1 MKRGRLPL
9 TALRSFEAAGRLEN
23 ITRAAEELFVSQ
35 AAVSRQV
42 RELEATLGQK
52 LFERQHRRIRLTAA
66 GSTLLGVLTDS
77 FDRMEDC
84 LNLLS
89 ASLETTVL
97 TVSVEPGFAAMW
109 LVQNLAD
116 FRNRHSAIDVNVDAD
131 GRLIEFRSGDA
142 ELAIRFSEAKSK
154 WPRTQARRL
163 YDIHLAPVASPELL
177 KKIGHPRQ
185 PADLLKFTLLHE
197 EDRIIWRDWFAA
209 AQVAHDPIQH
219 GPLFADGG
227 LVMQAMLD
235 GQGIG
240 ILDKR
245 LVAREV
251 ANGRLVQLFDVPFQF
266 GTYWLVTRNFS
277 KLSPAGADF
286 ASWLT
291 ARLGSGT

>member
-23 ITRAAEELFVSQ
+23 ITQAAEELFVSQ

-42 RELEATLGQK
+42 RELETILGQK
-52 LFERQHRRIRLTAA
+52 LFERQHRRIRLTPA
-66 GSTLLGVLTDS
+66 GATLLGVLTDG

-84 LNLLS
+84 IKLLS
-89 ASLETTVL
+89 ETREPTVL

-116 FRNRHSAIDVNVDAD
+116 FRADYPAIDVNVDAD

-142 ELAIRFSEAKSK
+142 ELAIRFSEKKSK
-154 WPRTQARRL
+154 WPRTQTRRL
-163 YDIHLAPVASPELL
+163 FDIHMAPVASP
-177 KKIGHPRQ
+177 
-185 PADLLKFTLLHE
+185 DLLARVGVPQRPVDLLQYTLLHE
-197 EDRIIWRDWFAA
+197 EDRIVWQEWFAA

-240 ILDKR
+240 ILDRR

-266 GTYWLVTRNFS
+266 GSYYLVARDFS

-286 ASWLT
+286 VHWLS
-291 ARLGSGT
+291 ARLDT

>member
-23 ITRAAEELFVSQ
+23 ITKAAAELFVSQ

-42 RELEATLGQK
+42 RELETILGQK
-52 LFERQHRRIRLTAA
+52 LFERQHRRIRLTPA
-66 GSTLLGVLTDS
+66 GSTLLGVLTDG

-84 LNLLS
+84 IKLLS
-89 ASLETTVL
+89 ETQDTTVL

-116 FRNRHSAIDVNVDAD
+116 FRTDYPAIDVNVDAD
-131 GRLIEFRSGDA
+131 GHLIDFRSGDA

-163 YDIHLAPVASPELL
+163 YDIHLAPVASPDLL
-177 KKIGHPRQ
+177 ARTGPPKQ
-185 PADLLKFTLLHE
+185 PADLLHYTLLHE
-197 EDRIIWRDWFAA
+197 EDRILWQEWFAA

-251 ANGRLVQLFDVPFQF
+251 ANGRLVQLFDVPLQF
-266 GTYWLVTRNFS
+266 GTYWLVTRDFS
-277 KLSPAGADF
+277 KLSRPGA
-286 ASWLT
+286 
-291 ARLGSGT
+291 

>member
-42 RELEATLGQK
+42 RELEAILGQK
-52 LFERQHRRIRLTAA
+52 LFERQHRRIRLTPA
-66 GSTLLGVLTDS
+66 GSTLLAVLTDG

-84 LNLLS
+84 LTQLS
-89 ASLETTVL
+89 ATDETAVL

-116 FRNRHSAIDVNVDAD
+116 FRNRYPAIDVNVDAD
-131 GRLIEFRSGDA
+131 GRLVDFRSGDA
-142 ELAIRFSEAKSK
+142 ELAIRFSEEKSK

-163 YDIHLAPVASPELL
+163 YDIHLAPVASPDLL
-177 KKIGHPRQ
+177 AKAGFPKQ
-185 PADLLKFTLLHE
+185 PADLLRYTLLHE
-197 EDRIIWRDWFAA
+197 EDRILWQEWFAA
-209 AQVAHDPIQH
+209 AQVAHDPIRH
-219 GPLFADGG
+219 GPLFADAG

-251 ANGRLVQLFDVPFQF
+251 ANGRLVQLFDVPLQF
-266 GTYWLVTRNFS
+266 GTYWLVARDFS
-277 KLSPAGADF
+277 KLSQAGADF
-286 ASWLT
+286 ADWLT
-291 ARLGSGT
+291 ARLAA

>member
-42 RELEATLGQK
+42 RELEAILGQK
-52 LFERQHRRIRLTAA
+52 LFERQHRRIRLTPA
-66 GSTLLGVLTDS
+66 GSTLLAVLTDG

-84 LNLLS
+84 LTQLS
-89 ASLETTVL
+89 ATDETAVL

-116 FRNRHSAIDVNVDAD
+116 FRNRYPAIDVNVDAD
-131 GRLIEFRSGDA
+131 GRLVDFRSGDA
-142 ELAIRFSEAKSK
+142 ELAIRFSEEKSK

-163 YDIHLAPVASPELL
+163 YEIHLAPVASPDLL
-177 KKIGHPRQ
+177 AKAGFPKQ
-185 PADLLKFTLLHE
+185 PADLLRYTLLHE
-197 EDRIIWRDWFAA
+197 EDRILWQEWFAA
-209 AQVAHDPIQH
+209 AQVAHDPIRH
-219 GPLFADGG
+219 GPLFADAG

-251 ANGRLVQLFDVPFQF
+251 ANGRLVQLFDVPLQF
-266 GTYWLVTRNFS
+266 GTYWLVARDFS
-277 KLSPAGADF
+277 KLSQAGADF
-286 ASWLT
+286 ADWLT
-291 ARLGSGT
+291 ARLAA

>member
-23 ITRAAEELFVSQ
+23 ITKAAAELYVSQ

-42 RELEATLGQK
+42 RELETILGQK
-52 LFERQHRRIRLTAA
+52 LFERQHRRIRLTPA
-66 GSTLLGVLTDS
+66 GSTLLGVLTDG

-84 LNLLS
+84 IKLLS
-89 ASLETTVL
+89 ETRETAVL

-116 FRNRHSAIDVNVDAD
+116 FRTEYPAIDVNVDAD

-142 ELAIRFSEAKSK
+142 ELAIRFSCERSK
-154 WPRTQARRL
+154 WPRTQAKRL
-163 YDIHLAPVASPELL
+163 YDINLTPVASPDLL
-177 KKIGHPRQ
+177 ARTGVPKH
-185 PADLLKFTLLHE
+185 PADLRQYTLLHE
-197 EDRIIWRDWFAA
+197 EDRILWQEWFAA

-251 ANGRLVQLFDVPFQF
+251 ANGRLVQLFDVPLQF
-266 GTYWLVTRNFS
+266 GTYWLVARDFS
-277 KLSPAGADF
+277 KLSPPGANF
-286 ASWLT
+286 ADWLT
-291 ARLGSGT
+291 ARLGS

>member
-23 ITRAAEELFVSQ
+23 ITKAAEELFVSQ

-42 RELEATLGQK
+42 RELETILGQK
-52 LFERQHRRIRLTAA
+52 LFERQHRRIRLTPA
-66 GSTLLGVLTDS
+66 GSTLLGVLTDG

-84 LNLLS
+84 IKLLS
-89 ASLETTVL
+89 ETRKSAVL
-97 TVSVEPGFAAMW
+97 TVSVEPGFAGMW

-116 FRNRHSAIDVNVDAD
+116 FRNQHPAIDVNVDAD

-142 ELAIRFSEAKSK
+142 ELAIRFSDAKSK

-163 YDIHLAPVASPELL
+163 YDLHMAPVASPDLL
-177 KKIGHPRQ
+177 AKIRAPRQ
-185 PADLLKFTLLHE
+185 PADLLQFTLLHE

-209 AQVAHDPIQH
+209 AQVEHDPIRH

-235 GQGIG
+235 GHGVG

-251 ANGRLVQLFDVPFQF
+251 ANGRLVQLFDVPFQY
-266 GTYWLVTRNFS
+266 GTYWLVARDFS
-277 KLSPAGADF
+277 KLSRAGADF
-286 ASWLT
+286 AHWLI
-291 ARLGSGT
+291 ARLGA

>member
-42 RELEATLGQK
+42 RELETILGQK
-52 LFERQHRRIRLTAA
+52 LFERQHRRIRLTPA
-66 GSTLLGVLTDS
+66 GSTLLGVLTDG

-84 LNLLS
+84 IQLLS
-89 ASLETTVL
+89 ATCETTVL

-116 FRNRHSAIDVNVDAD
+116 FRTAYPAIDVNVDAD
-131 GRLIEFRSGDA
+131 GRLIQFRSGDA
-142 ELAIRFSEAKSK
+142 ELAIRFSDSKSR
-154 WPRTQARRL
+154 WPRIQARRL
-163 YDIHLAPVASPELL
+163 YDLHMAPVASPDLL
-177 KKIGHPRQ
+177 AKIGVPRQ
-185 PADLLKFTLLHE
+185 PADLLQFTLLHE
-197 EDRIIWRDWFAA
+197 EDRIAWRDWFAT
-209 AQVAHDPIQH
+209 AQVEHDPIQH

-240 ILDKR
+240 ILDRR

-251 ANGRLVQLFDVPFQF
+251 ANGRLVQLFDVPFEC
-266 GTYWLVTRNFS
+266 GTYWLVARDFS
-277 KLSPAGADF
+277 KLSRAGADF
-286 ASWLT
+286 ARWIST
-291 ARLGSGT
+291 RLGT

>member
-9 TALRSFEAAGRLEN
+9 TALRSFEAAGRHEN

-42 RELEATLGQK
+42 RELETALGQK
-52 LFERQHRRIRLTAA
+52 LFERQHRRIRLTPA
-66 GSTLLGVLTDS
+66 GSTLLAVLTDG
-77 FDRMEDC
+77 FDRIEDC
-84 LNLLS
+84 MKLLS
-89 ASLETTVL
+89 ASADTFVL
-97 TVSVEPGFAAMW
+97 TISVEPGFAALW

-116 FRNRHSAIDVNVDAD
+116 FRTSHPGVDVNVDAD
-131 GRLIEFRSGDA
+131 GRLIDFRSGDG
-142 ELAIRFSEAKSK
+142 ELAIRYSFEKSR

-163 YDIHLAPVASPELL
+163 YDIHLAPLASPDLL
-177 KKIGHPRQ
+177 AKTGTPKQ
-185 PADLLKFTLLHE
+185 PADLLRYTLLHE
-197 EDRIIWRDWFAA
+197 EDRILWQEWFAA
-209 AQVAHDPIQH
+209 AQVARDPIQH

-227 LVMQAMLD
+227 LIMQAMLD

-251 ANGRLVQLFDVPFQF
+251 ADGRLVQLFDVPFQC
-266 GTYWLVTRNFS
+266 GTYWLVARDFS

-286 ASWLT
+286 AGWLT
-291 ARLGSGT
+291 RHLESTG